1 MAVSEFRRGL
11 PFEGLTF
18 LKAMPPWWQDVLA
31 YRFEADG
38 GMQPLLIAVR
48 DGYLNVYAEGQSV
61 LKIGFDVRR
70 SGDVRLR
77 GRIHRKYVQG
87 GEAGNGYLV
96 FDGEQV
102 TSSDG
107 TRVASYDGPGT
118 LRSWVEAARD
128 WSGDEKKGVAVI
140 TLNHPEVIDVEMALP
155 ANAAVSPT
163 DTRVANRMDIVAL
176 ERNAAGTA
184 SLAFYEAKL
193 FSNGELRARTFK
205 PRVLQQLDRYRS
217 YVSAPDRRAQVL
229 AAYKEA
235 CALHVEFARMRGAT
249 ISPLVAEVTAGG
261 ALEMDAEP
269 RLIIF
274 GNRPEQVAAG
284 ASWHQHAKALEG
296 VHVIIEAAAENV
308 RLKSLALKRN

>member
-11 PFEGLTF
+11 PAGGLAF
-18 LKAMPPWWQDVLA
+18 LKAMPLWWQDVLA
-31 YRFEADG
+31 YRFEAAG

-61 LKIGFDVRR
+61 LKVGFDVRR

-87 GEAGNGYLV
+87 KEAGDGYLG
-96 FDGEQV
+96 FDGEHA

-107 TRVASYDGPGT
+107 ATVACYDGPET
-118 LRSWVEAARD
+118 LRSWVEAARG

-140 TLNHPEVIDVEMALP
+140 ARNHPEVIDVEMALP

-176 ERNAAGTA
+176 ERNSAGA
-184 SLAFYEAKL
+184 VLLAFYEAKL
-193 FSNGELRARTFK
+193 FSNGELRARNFK
-205 PRVLQQLDRYRS
+205 PRVLQQLDRYRT

-229 AAYKEA
+229 TAYQEA
-235 CALHVEFARMRGAT
+235 CALNVEFARMQGAT
-249 ISPLVAEVTAGG
+249 TSPLVAEVAAG
-261 ALEMDAEP
+261 ALLEMDAEP

-274 GNRPEQVAAG
+274 GNRPEQVATG
-284 ASWHQHAKALEG
+284 ASWHQHAKALEEI
-296 VHVIIEAAAENV
+296 HVILEAAARDV
-308 RLKSLALKRN
+308 RLKAAPTYL